1 MSKKQDAAAAAD
13 AAEGAPAAPPIPA
26 GVSIANHPRARA
38 WIRRSRARMALLV
51 FGLVLLVAL
60 HAGVPGQAAVSRALV
75 AGIGAF
81 LCTWAVGL
89 VVWKQIVMSE
99 LRTAYERRERRRRE
113 LLEAARARE
122 KARVEAQAAA
132 AAAKV

>member
-1 MSKKQDAAAAAD
+1 VSKKQDAAAAAP
-13 AAEGAPAAPPIPA
+13 AAEGVPAPLPVPA

-38 WIRRSRARMALLV
+38 WIRRSRARMALV
-51 FGLVLLVAL
+51 AFGLVLLVAV

-89 VVWKQIVMSE
+89 LVWKQIVMSE

-113 LLEAARARE
+113 LIEAAEARE
-122 KARVEAQAAA
+122 KARLEAKAAA